1 MQKKDSNEYFYR
13 EAFKRFIVDEIR
25 SGVSQY
31 SLSKKYNISR
41 CTISR
46 WLITFGDMKPV
57 NKPSSYPVFSSAEE
71 EIAYLKKQLK
81 EREKSCRQA
90 QMKAEALDTLIDVA
104 EEKLKV
110 SIRKKPG
117 TKQS

>member
-1 MQKKDSNEYFYR
+1 MQKKESNERFYR
-13 EAFKRFIVDEIR
+13 EEFKRYIVKEIQ

-31 SLSKKYNISR
+31 SLSKKHNISLR
-41 CTISR
+41 TFYR
-46 WLITFGDMKPV
+46 WMITFGDMKPSK
-57 NKPSSYPVFSSAEE
+57 NPSSYPVFSSIEE
-71 EIAYLKKQLK
+71 ENAYLKKELK
-81 EREKSCRQA
+81 EREKACHQA
-90 QMKAEALDTLIDVA
+90 QMKATALDTLIDVA